1 MELLRCEKLCVS
13 YEGRIALRDVSFS
26 VEEGDYICVLG
37 ENGAGKSTLIKTLL
51 GLKKAEEGEIHFLNA
66 FSQKYVGYLPQQQT
80 VKKDFPASVWE
91 VALSGNENSLGLR
104 FFFDASHK
112 KRTEENLR
120 KLEIWELKDKSFR
133 ELSGGQQQRV
143 LLCRALC
150 ATKKL
155 LILDEPASGLD
166 PVATAELYEIIQ
178 ELNEKDRISVV
189 MVSHDTEC
197 AKKYAKKIL
206 HLDER
211 QLFFGPTAEYMK
223 TKIGMKFLAQEKE
236 G

>member
-1 MELLRCEKLCVS
+1 MELLSCEHLSVS
-13 YEGRIALRDVSFS
+13 YEGRPALTDISFS

-51 GLKKAEEGEIHFLNA
+51 GLKRAESGRIDFLNG
-66 FSQKYVGYLPQQQT
+66 FRQKYVGYLPQQQT

-91 VALSGNENSLGLR
+91 VVISGNENSLGFR
-104 FFFDASHK
+104 PFFDASHK
-112 KRTEENLR
+112 KITEENLK
-120 KLEIWELKDKSFR
+120 KLGIYDLKDKGFR

-166 PVATAELYEIIQ
+166 PVATAELYSIIKS
-178 ELNEKDRISVV
+178 LNEKDCITVI
-189 MVSHDTEC
+189 MISHDTEC
-197 AKKYAKKIL
+197 TRKYAKKIL
-206 HLDER
+206 HLATR
-211 QLFFGPTAEYMK
+211 QVFFGSKEDYLSTD
-223 TKIGMKFLAQEKE
+223 IGKRFLEEVQ
-236 G
+236 

>member
-1 MELLRCEKLCVS
+1 MELLSCEHLCVS
-13 YEGRIALRDVSFS
+13 YEGKPALEDVSFS

-37 ENGAGKSTLIKTLL
+37 ENGAGKSTLIKALL
-51 GLKKAEEGEIHFLNA
+51 GLKRAERGEVHFLNG
-66 FSQKYVGYLPQQQT
+66 FSQNYIGYLPQQQT

-91 VALSGNENSLGLR
+91 VAISGNENSLGLR

-120 KLEIWELKDKSFR
+120 KLEIFNLKDKSFR

-150 ATKKL
+150 ATQKL

-166 PVATAELYEIIQ
+166 PVATAELYEIIR
-178 ELNEKDRISVV
+178 ELNEQDNIAVI

-197 AKKYAKKIL
+197 ARKYAKKIL

-211 QLFFGPTAEYMK
+211 QLFFGPTAAYL
-223 TKIGMKFLAQEKE
+223 TSKIGMKFLELEKV
-236 G
+236 